1 MRKLNSKNK
10 LFIVIFSLIVLAIV
24 GILIFSVI
32 LSSKKEKSVYNVSNN
47 TIIFDSDSNL
57 IDTSTGGIVTQ
68 KWDNNYFYISSDE
81 LSYDIGK
88 IPVIYEKT
96 KDEVLVLGDNYQIF
110 SDGSVVEN
118 DDITTITDLSVSS
131 FYKLSDRVYLIIS
144 PEIYNI
150 DKSIYTSDYLIVY
163 IDKQGNASVYN
174 DVINIKTINPM
185 NLVFDKYTFDIANEL
200 LVIDKTNIDL
210 KLINGSTNEYKPR
223 EEADNIKVDYKDLVG
238 SYNELV
244 NSFQQYVDEVQ
255 VGANQVVNNNT
266 NNNVIINGSTSGNS
280 GVAATNKTNITKKV
294 SLRGAISYPSFIDV
308 TYMVSDIEDKYQ
320 AVYLLVTGVFNG
332 VQGTQKILLDKY
344 SNTYRIMDLSP
355 KNEYSISLGYV
366 EAVTALDGNKS
377 LVDEIE
383 DVINVRTTNTD
394 ISLKIDKISRGYVY
408 FNLKMTENFALESG
422 KIVLYSD
429 NSRLRSVNID
439 VTDALSKSGFSDKML
454 LNNGN
459 VSELRIE
466 DAVYAGNRI
475 DVDVKKKFVY

>member
-88 IPVIYEKT
+88 IPVLYEKT

-223 EEADNIKVDYKDLVG
+223 EEADNIKVDYKDLVD

-332 VQGTQKILLDKY
+332 IQGTQKILLDKY

-355 KNEYSISLGYV
+355 KNEYSIRLGYV
-366 EAVTALDGNKS
+366 EAITALDGNKS